1 MASPSKKA
9 RVDTPAPGELQGFV
23 HNVSPVKISAK
34 NNKYF
39 NFVLQVSRDQY
50 HRGVVFTAD
59 KHREFERAAQ
69 TCTPVRLRNVR
80 KTLGFGEEFDIQV
93 HQGSSLEVGDV
104 EFGMKPPTDSRVLK
118 IGKVAAKVIFLQSS
132 SEVVSAFG
140 ATLEK
145 KECWIA
151 DETGKIRLLLYD
163 DVIPRVSVDHS
174 YEFCYI
180 STRSQGGLH
189 LTTTRST
196 TVQEIAAIE
205 VPNAFSYSEAPAEV
219 IFSSKGLV
227 SGIEL
232 RERRTC
238 SHCRQTQT
246 AFDRKS
252 LNHRCQSCRLL
263 QKTASFSAKVSGT
276 LVLSCGS
283 ADIHLTLTMTVLRD
297 FLQCNQ
303 LCHLLQDVESIE
315 EYLLNTPQLVIEHNE
330 ANIVT
335 SMTLGTEV
343 SGGQSEMLCQTSTG
357 DVPEANPPQSE
368 WNVANVS
375 TAAGSAETQEEHQMP
390 RTKASRRSA
399 AAKKRMADRH
409 GGVADVVVALTDGV
423 MPPHDEKALTDAV
436 RESHSPPAWQA
447 VTIAATSETDG
458 EPTVRGSF
466 HQGHPRF
473 GVNANKQCVANSVT
487 AIMMSRVKNV
497 LSWTTRD
504 LDDVLLNGDRLYS
517 SIRDAGVIHDAS
529 GYLLVRDLPTERSLH
544 GHRFELSY
552 SDDMFV
558 GLFGVGEYG
567 EMQGVYM
574 SHDEAVIRALSQF
587 DACLF
592 TVKVNTCAIIKQ
604 GSWFVLIDSHARN
617 ARGEEEDGDSG
628 TSLVAYHANMESLL
642 NHVTILGLSLS
653 AESAP
658 FEITGVVATVADAG
672 SELESLEGNGV
683 SVTDVPERETRDE
696 HAENEPRQV
705 GDVSQRGVKR
715 SRGQFLYS
723 DAVKGKRRAP
733 DAERASVVNDES
745 KVSADD
751 RAERYSRS
759 AEPLVSDVVLI
770 GETHSES
777 FRFSPL
783 TAQQQ
788 KSLCVR
794 HGIVYVEHGH
804 VDVTAAV
811 SIGEPCETQTI
822 AGDGNCFFR
831 SLAFAVSG
839 SEKEHARIRRAVV
852 KHMIQSESRY
862 VSCVRQQHCSV
873 ANYVATSRMKYVGT
887 WATEVE
893 MQASADLLGVDIF
906 TYTENKWLKYST
918 CHHSPQHH
926 DQGAGIYL
934 KHCNQCHYEVVTCVK
949 WNGTETCASLCSQ
962 YRNYTTCPTAS
973 TRHELAR
980 RKKQYESNEQK
991 KKEKVQRSLK
1001 RYYEDD
1007 IYRSYVTKR
1016 SADEYRT
1023 NEQYRQQK
1031 KNLSINNKAEEHN
1044 DECEEHVNED
1054 STDNNFEDENIDETL
1069 HDRQQHER
1077 EMGLLL
1083 SCAQKEASKQGNVDA
1098 KQALR
1103 KLGSVFLHNR
1113 EVSAQESV
1121 YRLTNMKLKVAS
1133 RKVQFVPT
1141 GHAIRMSLPLNVIQ
1155 KKVECSDEERQNI
1168 WMTSITDRY
1177 KRRPKT
1183 EEFAKMC
1190 LATFASE
1197 YRILSKSEG
1206 SSTNS
1211 IKLDKGLGFVKKRTR
1226 TDAAVI
1232 RYARFSP
1239 TKDPEKYYQS
1249 ILQLFLPH
1257 YVESQLKPSY
1267 FSTYQEF
1274 YETGYVKF
1282 CDELCS
1288 VKLIVD
1294 SNRAMFEKEADIIDQ
1309 AQEDLEMHGPME
1321 DAWAEICPESE
1332 VFPI

>member
-1 MASPSKKA
+1 
-9 RVDTPAPGELQGFV
+9 
-23 HNVSPVKISAK
+23 
-34 NNKYF
+34 
-39 NFVLQVSRDQY
+39 
-50 HRGVVFTAD
+50 
-59 KHREFERAAQ
+59 
-69 TCTPVRLRNVR
+69 
-80 KTLGFGEEFDIQV
+80 
-93 HQGSSLEVGDV
+93 
-104 EFGMKPPTDSRVLK
+104 
-118 IGKVAAKVIFLQSS
+118 
-132 SEVVSAFG
+132 
-140 ATLEK
+140 
-145 KECWIA
+145 
-151 DETGKIRLLLYD
+151 
-163 DVIPRVSVDHS
+163 
-174 YEFCYI
+174 
-180 STRSQGGLH
+180 
-189 LTTTRST
+189 
-196 TVQEIAAIE
+196 
-205 VPNAFSYSEAPAEV
+205 
-219 IFSSKGLV
+219 
-227 SGIEL
+227 
-232 RERRTC
+232 
-238 SHCRQTQT
+238 
-246 AFDRKS
+246 
-252 LNHRCQSCRLL
+252 
-263 QKTASFSAKVSGT
+263 
-276 LVLSCGS
+276 
-283 ADIHLTLTMTVLRD
+283 
-297 FLQCNQ
+297 
-303 LCHLLQDVESIE
+303 
-315 EYLLNTPQLVIEHNE
+315 
-330 ANIVT
+330 
-335 SMTLGTEV
+335 
-343 SGGQSEMLCQTSTG
+343 
-357 DVPEANPPQSE
+357 
-368 WNVANVS
+368 
-375 TAAGSAETQEEHQMP
+375 MP

-436 RESHSPPAWQA
+436 PESHSPPA
-447 VTIAATSETDG
+447 
-458 EPTVRGSF
+458 
-466 HQGHPRF
+466 
-473 GVNANKQCVANSVT
+473 CVT

-544 GHRFELSY
+544 GHRFELNY

-558 GLFGVGEYG
+558 GLFGVSEYG
-567 EMQGVYM
+567 EMQ
-574 SHDEAVIRALSQF
+574 
-587 DACLF
+587 
-592 TVKVNTCAIIKQ
+592 VNTCAIIKQ

-683 SVTDVPERETRDE
+683 SVTDVPERETHDE

-733 DAERASVVNDES
+733 DAERVSVVNDES

-918 CHHSPQHH
+918 CHHSPQRY

-962 YRNYTTCPTAS
+962 YRNNTTCPTAS

-1031 KNLSINNKAEEHN
+1031 KNLSINNKAEERN

-1069 HDRQQHER
+1069 HDRQQH
-1077 EMGLLL
+1077 
-1083 SCAQKEASKQGNVDA
+1083 
-1098 KQALR
+1098 
-1103 KLGSVFLHNR
+1103 
-1113 EVSAQESV
+1113 
-1121 YRLTNMKLKVAS
+1121 
-1133 RKVQFVPT
+1133 
-1141 GHAIRMSLPLNVIQ
+1141 
-1155 KKVECSDEERQNI
+1155 
-1168 WMTSITDRY
+1168 
-1177 KRRPKT
+1177 
-1183 EEFAKMC
+1183 
-1190 LATFASE
+1190 
-1197 YRILSKSEG
+1197 
-1206 SSTNS
+1206 
-1211 IKLDKGLGFVKKRTR
+1211 
-1226 TDAAVI
+1226 
-1232 RYARFSP
+1232 
-1239 TKDPEKYYQS
+1239 
-1249 ILQLFLPH
+1249 
-1257 YVESQLKPSY
+1257 
-1267 FSTYQEF
+1267 
-1274 YETGYVKF
+1274 
-1282 CDELCS
+1282 

-1332 VFPI
+1332 GIKGINTLLLLSLVQLANGNGSNQTSSTAGRSDAVNTTVQRFICRRLCLLIQLPRAPDPANERLHNQLMSWIRAVLFRNT